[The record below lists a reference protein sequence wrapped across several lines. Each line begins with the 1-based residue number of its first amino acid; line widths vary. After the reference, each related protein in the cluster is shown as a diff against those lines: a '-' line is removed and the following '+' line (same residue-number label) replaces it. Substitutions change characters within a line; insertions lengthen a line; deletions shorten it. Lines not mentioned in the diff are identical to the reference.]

1 MVLIFPVHI
10 DATMGLVI
18 PRRGPVVSIFSA
30 YVIII
35 LILIILLII
44 IVIQRTE
51 YLILILFINI
61 SIDCKIR
68 QVFKVLMYFP
78 EITRQNVSNTT
89 IFALFTRFLIVSQ
102 FVRTNNN
109 NNNNNNISF

>member
-1 MVLIFPVHI
+1 MFPVHI

-35 LILIILLII
+35 LTVIILIIII
-44 IVIQRTE
+44 IIIQRTE

-89 IFALFTRFLIVSQ
+89 IFAKSYPNTYCIRYSHCLQISYCFAIC
-102 FVRTNNN
+102 TNK
-109 NNNNNNISF
+109 